1 MSRLRGYA
9 RVARVLLV
17 IALGLTI
24 AGTFACMERMKI
36 GNSMARRQRWSRWFM
51 ARLTAALPFRV
62 TVSGELPR
70 QPMLWVSNHV
80 SWTDIPLLGMLAPL
94 SFLSKAE
101 VRTWP
106 VAGWLALKAGTLF
119 IRRGS
124 GDSKLIQ
131 KQMGN
136 HLQQNNALVIFP
148 EGTTTD
154 GTGLRTF
161 HGRLMSS
168 AIDSG
173 VLLQPVAIHY
183 SRDGKPDPIAP
194 FIGDD
199 DLLSH
204 LRRLF
209 ANEQGDVHIQLL
221 TPIATEGKERA
232 ALAFQAQQAVQ
243 VALFGEPL
251 TAAEPVVTK
260 EAEAAADTQTAESP
274 RSAKA
279 A

>member
-1 MSRLRGYA
+1 MSTLRSHA
-9 RVARVLLV
+9 RVIRVLWV
-17 IALGLTI
+17 IGLGLTI
-24 AGTFACMERMKI
+24 AGTFSLMERLRV
-36 GNSMARRQRWSRWFM
+36 GNSMARRQRWTSWFM

-62 TVSGELPR
+62 TVSGKLPP

-131 KQMGN
+131 KQMGQ
-136 HLQQNNALVIFP
+136 HLLGKHSLVIFP

-154 GTGLRTF
+154 GRSLRTF
-161 HGRLMSS
+161 HGRLLSS
-168 AIDSG
+168 SIETE
-173 VLLQPVAIHY
+173 VPVQPVAIQY
-183 SRDGKPDPIAP
+183 LRNGKPDQIAP

-209 ANEQGDVHIQLL
+209 ANEVSDVHIQLL
-221 TPIATEGKERA
+221 EPIPSRGKERA
-232 ALAFQAQQAVQ
+232 ALAFEAQQAVQ
-243 VALFGEPL
+243 AALFGE
-251 TAAEPVVTK
+251 AAQS
-260 EAEAAADTQTAESP
+260 AEVRPAA
-274 RSAKA
+274 RA

>member
-1 MSRLRGYA
+1 MSTLRSHA
-9 RVARVLLV
+9 RVIRVLAV

-24 AGTFACMERMKI
+24 AGTFAMMERLRV
-36 GNSMARRQRWSRWFM
+36 GNSMARRQRWTSWFM
-51 ARLTAALPFRV
+51 ARLSAALPFRV
-62 TVSGELPR
+62 TVSGKLPG

-131 KQMGN
+131 KQMGQ
-136 HLQQNNALVIFP
+136 HLLGDHSLMIFP

-154 GTGLRTF
+154 GRSLRTF
-161 HGRLMSS
+161 HGRLLSS
-168 AIDSG
+168 AIETE
-173 VLLQPVAIHY
+173 VAVQPVAIQY
-183 SRDGKPDPIAP
+183 LRDGKPDQIAP
-194 FIGDD
+194 FVGDD

-209 ANEQGDVHIQLL
+209 ANHVSDVHIHLL
-221 TPIATEGKERA
+221 TPIESQGKERA
-232 ALAFQAQQAVQ
+232 ALAFEAQQAVHT
-243 VALFGEPL
+243 ALFGEAVQP
-251 TAAEPVVTK
+251 AQVRPA
-260 EAEAAADTQTAESP
+260 
-274 RSAKA
+274 AKA